1 MYKNIIFDL
10 GGVMVHFDPREYLM
24 EMFHDPIV
32 EQKLYDMT
40 FGSKEWLMV
49 DAGDI
54 SRYAADSAMLDRTR
68 MAGYGF
74 EGQEIVDHWPNILR
88 TRRDVVD
95 IAAQLKAQGFRLY
108 CLSNIAQDTA
118 VLLQRRSFWR
128 LFDGVVLSC
137 EVHRLK
143 PDPEIYKTLLDK
155 YHLNPSEC
163 VFIDDSQPNVL
174 AAHKL
179 GITSIRMTD
188 DAQEL
193 VKNLAVCGIHVE

>member
-10 GGVMVHFDPREYLM
+10 GGVMVHFDPKEYLM

-32 EQKLYDMT
+32 EKKLYDMT

-49 DAGDI
+49 DAGEI
-54 SRYAADSAMLDRTR
+54 SRFAADSAMLDRTR

-108 CLSNIAQDTA
+108 CLSNIAEDTA
-118 VLLQRRSFWR
+118 VLLKRRSFWG
-128 LFDGVVLSC
+128 LFDGVMLSY
-137 EVHRLK
+137 EAHHLK
-143 PDPEIYKTLLDK
+143 PDPEIYKMLLNK
-155 YHLNPSEC
+155 YHLKPSEC
-163 VFIDDSQPNVL
+163 IFIDDSQPNIFS
-174 AAHKL
+174 AHQL
-179 GITSIRMTD
+179 GITSIRMTN

-193 VKNLAVCGIHVE
+193 VKNLSVCGIHVE